1 MCIKIYDLATW
12 TIDPIVWNLFFT
24 ELDNHKKKH
33 KRNKVRI
40 NFFFL
45 KKSPTIV
52 NVQEKK

>member
-12 TIDPIVWNLFFT
+12 TIDPIVWNHFFT
-24 ELDNHKKKH
+24 ELDNHKKKTQ
-33 KRNKVRI
+33 KKQGSD
-40 NFFFL
+40 FFFF